1 MAKLPS
7 VFVTVF
13 LVQCEKDLNTTRYTN
28 TTGYTQY
35 NEHKKEITTM
45 FDDEKPE
52 PPHPPGLRERK
63 RKRVR
68 IIVKGYMR
76 PDGSSY
82 HVVIPKQIRE
92 MMQLEG
98 GEYFLMAA
106 SPRRDEIRLRR
117 VDFFNDEDEGSAPV
131 KK

>member
-1 MAKLPS
+1 
-7 VFVTVF
+7 
-13 LVQCEKDLNTTRYTN
+13 
-28 TTGYTQY
+28 
-35 NEHKKEITTM
+35 M
-45 FDDEKPE
+45 FDDEMPDHPDLPE
-52 PPHPPGLRERK
+52 PPHLHRPHKVK

-92 MMQLEG
+92 MMSLEG

-117 VDFFNDEDEGSAPV
+117 VDFFEDDEEGPPP